1 MRKLLDAAD
10 ADRGLRRLAGEI
22 VERHRGTE
30 KLLLVGIRRG
40 GVPLAQRLAEFLS
53 EDDVTVPIGTVD
65 ITFYRDDVGTALP
78 NPRIGPTELP
88 VSIEGRRIILCDDVL
103 YTGRTVR
110 AAVDALLDYGRP
122 AQVQL
127 AVLVERD
134 GRELP
139 IHADYAV
146 RSVDASA
153 AERVDVI
160 WSDGEFSAFAVP
172 VGSPTTPP
180 PPVEAREEPQK

>member
-22 VERHRGTE
+22 VERNRGTD

-40 GVPLAQRLAEFLS
+40 GVPLAQRLAELLA
-53 EDDVTVPIGTVD
+53 EGDEQVPVGTVD

-78 NPRIGPTELP
+78 NPRIGPTKLP
-88 VSIEGRRIILCDDVL
+88 VSIEGWRVVLCDDVL

-122 AQVQL
+122 SQVQL

-139 IHADYAV
+139 IQADYAV
-146 RSVDASA
+146 RSVDVSAS
-153 AERVDVI
+153 ERVDVLL
-160 WSDGEFSAFAVP
+160 SDDGFSAHAVP

-180 PPVEAREEPQK
+180 PPVEAR